1 MFRLFPPSISERER
15 KFAAMSSITDSKI
28 RSYLLGTLADDT
40 REEIREQIEDTLL
53 VTDEGLAQ
61 LELAEEELLD
71 DYLSGQL
78 DTAELVAF
86 EQHFLCT
93 APRKSKLEY
102 LRTLRAIAAKTADEA
117 PNTQTNT
124 HAPTNN
130 VAIFPRHTE
139 RRPLFSSMNRSPYL
153 KLAAALLLVSA
164 AIFLLWRF
172 TRQPRQSE
180 GIVALN
186 RAYANGRTLDVRIG
200 GLDFAPYAPTRGAND
215 ADTNARILRQRAER
229 VLLDA
234 YADQPTAAN
243 RHVLGKY
250 YLAEKRFDEA
260 IEQFNA
266 ALKDTPNL
274 AELHNDLGAALL
286 EKAKYEK
293 RNNQPGDS
301 LQHMA
306 AALEALQQALKLEPN
321 SPAVIFNRAL
331 CLQEMYLPRQAI
343 EEWKKYLQLDPKS
356 AWADEAR
363 RRLAELEKAPS
374 NISKSEDE
382 LYQEYLKD
390 PANDERTFDLFCQ
403 SYSTTGNGITE
414 RLLDELLAARQSGD
428 TAKATHWQQLLERLG
443 ALIYQR
449 TTDPYVRDVAR
460 YFGQL
465 APSLVPKLIQA
476 RQHLNDGRQLR
487 TTKQSE
493 AEKQYQVAL
502 SLFQQMRDECEAL
515 TTTYLLGRLHLRQL
529 NLSKSSEL
537 LTRLSEPANHYLW
550 LRCESL
556 NGLAELYGDRSLPDE
571 AIRANQSALAVAL
584 QLGNT
589 NQLITNSSVVA
600 SRYTDLGNWEQAFVY
615 QQQAL
620 EAISQNSVSYQQHWA
635 TYGETASHLFATG
648 FNTAALAYQQA
659 ALSLELATKRP
670 LQLSRAY
677 TFLGVALGKE
687 ARFVE
692 AMPMLKEA
700 ISIGIGMENEK
711 QGADIQAFSGLHL
724 ANLQRKSGDFAAAL
738 QTYERVIKLK
748 RLADVTTEEF
758 EIYRGKALTEMA
770 LGNTAQAKQDLTQ
783 ALSIFERNRA
793 QIFAE
798 KERTTF
804 FDKEYEIYDVAIGF
818 AYADNPSA
826 AFDLSEQ
833 GRARSLLELLNSART
848 LHSSQARP
856 TLPAVNRAQPLT
868 SQAVQRQ
875 LGNGTS
881 LLEFACLPDQ
891 LLVWGISAKGAIHT
905 QKALKLSLL
914 EQKVNAFLQ
923 ALTRK
928 TLADNNQTKA
938 LAAELYQILL
948 EPLEP
953 FLAQAEVVCIV
964 PDKVLHHLP
973 FAALFSARR
982 QKYLIENYALVTAP
996 SASVFLLCAE
1006 HARHQVSRTNERVL
1020 AVGNPHFDPAAYPQL
1035 AELSAAAREAND
1047 VARTYTRHRV
1057 LLADQATEEAVK
1069 AEIQTATILHLA
1081 THGVIDERSALN
1093 SRLVLA
1099 KPTANAGGDGALR
1112 AYEIAQMR
1120 LPQTQLAVLSACQSG
1135 VERFYRGEGMIGLG
1149 RAFLAA
1155 GVPTVVASLWT
1166 VDSEV
1171 TATLMT
1177 DFHQQLKTHS
1187 ASQALRRAQ
1196 LALLH
1201 NANAQLHQPYY
1212 WAAFSTF
1219 GGDVSL

>member
-1 MFRLFPPSISERER
+1 
-15 KFAAMSSITDSKI
+15 MSSITDSKI
-28 RSYLLGTLADDT
+28 RSYLLGTLVDES
-40 REEIREQIEDTLL
+40 REEIEDTLL
-53 VTDEGLAQ
+53 ATDEGLAQ
-61 LELAEEELLD
+61 LELVEEELLD
-71 DYLSGQL
+71 DCLTGQL
-78 DTAELVAF
+78 DAAELVAF
-86 EQHFLCT
+86 EQQFLCT
-93 APRKSKLEY
+93 AARKAKLEY
-102 LRTLRAIAAKTADEA
+102 LRTLRAVAAQTAANA
-117 PNTQTNT
+117 PARQPDTHTQ
-124 HAPTNN
+124 PNN
-130 VAIFPRHTE
+130 VVPFPARPE
-139 RRPLFSSMNRSPYL
+139 RRPLFSSMNRSAYL
-153 KLAAALLLVSA
+153 KLVAALLLVSTA
-164 AIFLLWRF
+164 GFLLWRF
-172 TRQPRQSE
+172 ALRPPQNE
-180 GIVALN
+180 GLVALN
-186 RAYANGRTLDVRIG
+186 RAYASGRPFDARIG
-200 GLDFAPYAPTRGAND
+200 GFDYAPYAPTRGAND
-215 ADTNARILRQRAER
+215 TDTNARILRQRAER

-234 YADQPTAAN
+234 ITESPTAAN
-243 RHVLGKY
+243 KHALGKY
-250 YLAEKRFDEA
+250 YLAKKSFDEA

-266 ALKDTPNL
+266 ALKDTPSSMSNA

-301 LQHMA
+301 LQHLA
-306 AALEALQQALKLEPN
+306 AALEALQQALKLEPH

-374 NISKSEDE
+374 NISLSDDQ

-403 SYSTTGNGITE
+403 AYSTTGNGITE
-414 RLLDELLAARQSGD
+414 RLIDELLAARQSGD
-428 TAKATHWQQLLERLG
+428 TIKATHRQQLLEHLG
-443 ALIYQR
+443 TLIYQR
-449 TTDPYVRDVAR
+449 TADPYGRDVAS
-460 YFGQL
+460 YYGQL
-465 APSLVPKLIQA
+465 APNLVPKLMQA

-493 AEKQYQVAL
+493 AEKQYQAAL
-502 SLFQQMRDECEAL
+502 SLFQQMRNEGEAL
-515 TTTYLLGRLHLRQL
+515 MTTYLLGRLHLRQL
-529 NLSKSSEL
+529 NLSKSSAL
-537 LTRLSEPANHYLW
+537 LTRLSEPANRYLW
-550 LRCESL
+550 LRGESL
-556 NGLAELYGDRSLPDE
+556 NGLAELYGDRSLPDA
-571 AIRANQSALAVAL
+571 AIRANQAALAVAF

-589 NQLITNSSVVA
+589 NQLITNASVAA
-600 SRYTDLGNWEQAFVY
+600 SRYSDLGNWEQAFVY
-615 QQQAL
+615 HQQAL
-620 EAISQNSVSYQQHWA
+620 AALSRNSVSQQQHWA
-635 TYGETASHLFATG
+635 TYGETAGHLFATG

-659 ALSLELATKRP
+659 ALNLELAIKRP

-677 TFLGVALGKE
+677 TFLGVALGRE
-687 ARFVE
+687 ARFAE
-692 AMPMLKEA
+692 ALPMLKEA
-700 ISIGIGMENEK
+700 ISIGIRMENEK

-738 QTYERVIKLK
+738 QTYEHVIKLK

-770 LGNTAQAKQDLTQ
+770 LGNTAQAKQDLAQ

-833 GRARSLLELLNSART
+833 SRARSLLELLNGARAA
-848 LHSSQARP
+848 HSS
-856 TLPAVNRAQPLT
+856 PAKSALLMVDQAQPLT

-875 LGNGTS
+875 LGNGII

-891 LLVWGISAKGAIHT
+891 LLIWGISAKGLIHT

-923 ALTRK
+923 ALTGK
-928 TLADNNQTKA
+928 TPADNNQTKA

-964 PDKVLHHLP
+964 PDKGLHHLP

-996 SASVFLLCAE
+996 SASVFLLCVE
-1006 HARHQVSRTNERVL
+1006 RARHLAARTNERVL

-1035 AELSAAAREAND
+1035 PELSAAAREAND
-1047 VARTYTRHRV
+1047 VARNYARHRV
-1057 LLADQATEEAVK
+1057 LLADQATEEAVR
-1069 AEIQTATILHLA
+1069 ADLNTATILHLA

-1099 KPTANAGGDGALR
+1099 KPTNVGGDGALR

-1120 LPQTQLAVLSACQSG
+1120 LPQTRLAVLSACQSG

-1177 DFHQQLKTHS
+1177 NFHQQLKTHS

-1201 NANAQLHQPYY
+1201 NANTQLHQPYY

-1219 GGDVSL
+1219 GGDVTL